1 MHATASAGHV
11 VVLSGVTLFF
21 TFALLTAFPQGFLS
35 SVGFGCGKKL
45 SYIFFHRSCQLF
57 LLSIISHSVSLFI
70 CPLS

>member
-35 SVGFGCGKKL
+35 SVGFGCGK
-45 SYIFFHRSCQLF
+45 
-57 LLSIISHSVSLFI
+57 SLFFSLLTPSFMSLI
-70 CPLS
+70 SVFVFTCCPSQVQSS